1 MNSLRS
7 YTNPINENRKRKIEK
22 IIKLNENKAKKI
34 KDLDVA
40 NKLIKLSQSAKDRGI
55 EFDLSFKSKT
65 IDNS

>member
-1 MNSLRS
+1 M
-7 YTNPINENRKRKIEK
+7 K
-22 IIKLNENKAKKI
+22 NKAKKI

>member
-40 NKLIKLSQSAKDRGI
+40 NKLIKLSQSAKDRG
-55 EFDLSFKSKT
+55 
-65 IDNS
+65 